1 MNVMKKMSKH
11 KKNDLRLKLQE
22 QMGQS
27 VRPMEFARWLRYY
40 CDLHH
45 LPDEIN
51 RAKTL
56 DTSLAD
62 EFGTWLGY
70 PLR

>member
-1 MNVMKKMSKH
+1 MSKTARFR
-11 KKNDLRLKLQE
+11 KTALRLTLQTNMR
-22 QMGQS
+22 QTVS
-27 VRPMEFARWLRYY
+27 PMEFARWLKYY
-40 CDLHH
+40 CELHH

-56 DTSLAD
+56 DESVVNDFSA
-62 EFGTWLGY
+62 WLGY